1 MTSRLPSSVLPSAS
15 VRASFS
21 PKQVAVLLSTPVA
34 EDPSARET
42 SQESMEIQADL
53 SDYRDVEGVKV
64 PFLIR
69 QKMAGYELVVKM
81 IVVENNAGID
91 DARFAK
97 PAAK

>member
-1 MTSRLPSSVLPSAS
+1 
-15 VRASFS
+15 
-21 PKQVAVLLSTPVA
+21 
-34 EDPSARET
+34 
-42 SQESMEIQADL
+42 MEIQADL